1 MALKIFRSKQQTEVP
16 DDVLITQYK
25 TGGDMAVVGELFKRY
40 SHLVFGVCMKYL
52 KNEALSE
59 DMSMQVFEKLITGL
73 KDHDINNFRPWLH
86 MVTRNEC
93 LMYLRKKKNI
103 HTEELEPSRR
113 ENDDTNMEF
122 AAEDHLDEV
131 EWKDMQLDILE
142 EGIKSLKEEQ
152 KLCIELFYLQK
163 KSYQEVADLTGFDMK
178 NVKSY
183 IQNGKRN
190 LRIYMENND
199 AG

>member
-1 MALKIFRSKQQTEVP
+1 M
-16 DDVLITQYK
+16 LITQYK